1 MFELQIHEFFPSS
14 YSILIEE
21 EKFTEIEYDKTSD
34 EEEEFEEK
42 ENSFE
47 LIVKT
52 EDELLPDPINRD
64 YSLLN
69 FFSPHVDITPWDG
82 YWVLANTCV
91 CPWKTLPP
99 IDVDYPQV
107 ACNTPR
113 LPRFIRAVFVIS

>member
-47 LIVKT
+47 LTVKT

-69 FFSPHVDITPWDG
+69 FFSPHVDITP
-82 YWVLANTCV
+82 
-91 CPWKTLPP
+91 
-99 IDVDYPQV
+99 
-107 ACNTPR
+107 
-113 LPRFIRAVFVIS
+113 